1 MLTKKPIKKT
11 NLNFKIFL
19 TSLFLIL
26 FFSLSISAIATAATC
41 GDGIFEF
48 DSGEECEL
56 NLPISP
62 PVCGGG
68 ACDPVTCKCSSY
80 GTTTTPTPTGSASFS
95 ANKTSGTT
103 PLTVNFTLTNG
114 TNCINYLCDTGVG
127 TQAYVYEKSFSCAY
141 VSAGSFTASISCNGN
156 VLKKIITVTGTGATA
171 TPTPTITPTPTVPK
185 PRPLEYLTIHAPYS
199 RAVENSGQKIGGK
212 DTYSFANTKESHI
225 GYTPYFRVFIPPGTV
240 SMDLLIQDG
249 YREHKAVA
257 QYKIPPTGSPQEPT
271 EGYDF
276 GTKYRIK
283 EFEAHQRWITNTGE
297 GNLYI
302 ANDAFYPEYLPVSGG
317 GWLYVNVY
325 GMESVPYYTNFTV
338 QVDTKTYNAWWDKYI
353 KDEAGWNTYIEN
365 VETYIDPTIETKTP
379 TCKANF
385 SKTDITAPGESKLS
399 FSSENTTKLIGSCTG
414 PWPIEELDLP
424 LSYTDYAF
432 PFTINQTGTETCT
445 FTPYNG
451 TTKGESCSATVT
463 VKKST
468 ASTPTPTPSPV
479 KPKPADYVDLHK
491 PYTRAPDNVEYYSF
505 AVGGDHSDNV
515 SYVFVPRYRV
525 FIPPG
530 VVMMNSSMQEW
541 HEILKINAVAR
552 HNKIPSAEPVPG
564 GFGEYCTL
572 SELAANDCFTGL
584 NVNSDFLNVA
594 RDSFSPPLEK
604 NRAGWLYVKIS
615 SETADPSYI
624 DNHFSVRVDTKT
636 YNAWWDKYIKDE
648 AGWNKYIENVETYID
663 PTTEIQT
670 SPTPT
675 PAPTSTTSP
684 TSPTSTLKACQRDNP
699 DCEKLTCNNV
709 YCFDGCERIK
719 GTRVCDGK

>member
-1 MLTKKPIKKT
+1 MPTKKPIKKT

-257 QYKIPPTGSPQEPT
+257 QYKIPPIGSPQEPT

-399 FSSENTTKLIGSCTG
+399 FSSENTTK
-414 PWPIEELDLP
+414 
-424 LSYTDYAF
+424 
-432 PFTINQTGTETCT
+432 
-445 FTPYNG
+445 
-451 TTKGESCSATVT
+451 
-463 VKKST
+463 
-468 ASTPTPTPSPV
+468 
-479 KPKPADYVDLHK
+479 
-491 PYTRAPDNVEYYSF
+491 
-505 AVGGDHSDNV
+505 
-515 SYVFVPRYRV
+515 
-525 FIPPG
+525 
-530 VVMMNSSMQEW
+530 
-541 HEILKINAVAR
+541 
-552 HNKIPSAEPVPG
+552 
-564 GFGEYCTL
+564 
-572 SELAANDCFTGL
+572 
-584 NVNSDFLNVA
+584 
-594 RDSFSPPLEK
+594 
-604 NRAGWLYVKIS
+604 
-615 SETADPSYI
+615 
-624 DNHFSVRVDTKT
+624 
-636 YNAWWDKYIKDE
+636 
-648 AGWNKYIENVETYID
+648 
-663 PTTEIQT
+663 
-670 SPTPT
+670 
-675 PAPTSTTSP
+675 
-684 TSPTSTLKACQRDNP
+684 
-699 DCEKLTCNNV
+699 
-709 YCFDGCERIK
+709 
-719 GTRVCDGK
+719 